1 MCSQLSGDVW
11 ASNESEFR
19 CYRNPDHNSPQKHV
33 WRVRIS
39 LLSTDGLGTSDVT
52 RVTGTSKAC
61 VYRWQQC
68 FMEVGTGELLI
79 AKTRPS
85 RIPSIAE
92 AVIGRV
98 MALTLTEPPGEI
110 TH

>member
-1 MCSQLSGDVW
+1 MLTDVSISLNRSDRFQLLEIT
-11 ASNESEFR
+11 A
-19 CYRNPDHNSPQKHV
+19 DHNSPQKHV

-52 RVTGTSKAC
+52 RVTGIFKAC
-61 VYRWQQC
+61 VSGWQQC
-68 FMEVGTGELLI
+68 FMEAGTGELLI

-85 RIPSIAE
+85 RIPSMDE
-92 AVIGRV
+92 AVIERL
-98 MALTLTEPPGEI
+98 MALTLTEPPGET